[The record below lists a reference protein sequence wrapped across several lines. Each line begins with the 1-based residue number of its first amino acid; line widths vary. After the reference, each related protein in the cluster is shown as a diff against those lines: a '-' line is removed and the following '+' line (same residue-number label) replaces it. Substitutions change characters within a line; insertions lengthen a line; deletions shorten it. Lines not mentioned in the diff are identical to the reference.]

1 MPFKSILYT
10 SAALAALAAVPAQ
23 ASFVGAFHENAG
35 AGNNALFIFGA
46 DGTTGTITGN
56 DGLSETFTIG
66 LGGVFE
72 RNFGS
77 RGREMTSNGTVNLL
91 SFSVES
97 DDPIS
102 GLALNRAGAST
113 DMTTLLDTDALGTDY
128 RVLAF
133 NGRFGSGSQLSV
145 TAVEDNTDVTI
156 SAPLALAGNP
166 ANTPFTVTLNK
177 GESVF
182 YESGARDSDL
192 TGTKVTS
199 TKSVAVFSGAE
210 CTQVPLGTTFC
221 DHIVAQQF
229 STDNFDTEFRIAENF
244 GAGADGDLVRVLT
257 DTDGTEVF
265 LNGVS
270 QGTINAG
277 EFVEISDPGNGVIT
291 SSAPVTVGQ
300 YTKGQGGS
308 RSVGDPAF
316 AIIPSVDQQLDSYAY
331 ATPVGG
337 DVFAQNFLNIAIDSL
352 IASSLTLNGSPVD
365 TSGFIDLSGILF
377 GNVAIDPGFGTIEA
391 SDAFLAT
398 ISGFDNADS
407 YFTPIAT
414 AFSPGVS
421 PPPPPPEPETPII
434 PLPAGGVLLVSGLAA
449 LTAMRRRK
457 S

>member
-1 MPFKSILYT
+1 MPLKSILYT
-10 SAALAALAAVPAQ
+10 SAALAALVAVPAQ
-23 ASFVGAFHENAG
+23 ASFVGAFHNNLV
-35 AGNNALFIFGA
+35 AGNNTLFVFGA
-46 DGTTGTITGN
+46 EGTTGTITGN
-56 DGLSETFTIG
+56 DGLNETFTIG

-77 RGREMTSNGTVNLL
+77 RGREMNVEGAVNTL

-97 DDPIS
+97 GDPIS
-102 GLALNRAGAST
+102 GLALNRGEFST
-113 DMTTLLDTDALGTDY
+113 DMTTLLDEDALGTRY
-128 RVLAF
+128 RVMTY
-133 NGRFGSGSQLSV
+133 GEGSQRKQMSV
-145 TAVEDNTDVTI
+145 TAVEDNTTVQITPNAGI
-156 SAPLALAGNP
+156 SGIAAGE
-166 ANTPFTVTLNK
+166 TGTVTLNA

-182 YESGARDSDL
+182 YRSSGEL
-192 TGTKVTS
+192 TGTIVTAD
-199 TKSVAVFSGAE
+199 KKVAVFGGNE
-210 CTQVPLGTTFC
+210 CTNVGGVSAC
-221 DHIVAQQF
+221 DHLVSQQF
-229 STDNFDTEFRIAENF
+229 STDNFDTEFRISENF
-244 GAGADGDLVRVLT
+244 GGGSDSDKLRILT

-265 LNGVS
+265 LNGAS

-277 EFVEISDPGNGVIT
+277 EFLDIDRVGNGVVT

-300 YTKGQGGS
+300 FIRGQSGT
-308 RSVGDPAF
+308 RTTGDPAF

-331 ATPVGG
+331 ATPIGG
-337 DVFAQNFLNIAIDSL
+337 DVFGENFLNIAIDSL

-365 TSGFIDLSGILF
+365 TSSFIDLSGVLF

-391 SDAFLAT
+391 SDDFLAT
-398 ISGFDNADS
+398 ISGFSSFDS

-421 PPPPPPEPETPII
+421 PPPPPPPSGVI